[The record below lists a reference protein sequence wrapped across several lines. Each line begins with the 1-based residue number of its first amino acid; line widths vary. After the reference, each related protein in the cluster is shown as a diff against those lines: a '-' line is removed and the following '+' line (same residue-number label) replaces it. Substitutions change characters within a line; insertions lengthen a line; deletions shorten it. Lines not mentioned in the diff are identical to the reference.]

1 MAGQGKRRMS
11 IKRKKPQ
18 SNSSTMKRVS
28 IKKKAQSSSSENK
41 GLAIVLLSGGIDSC
55 VTTAIANAE
64 HTIAL
69 LHVGYS
75 QRTQSREYKSF
86 RAIANYYKVPEA
98 RIFSTK
104 IDYLSKIGGSS
115 LTDQD
120 IPVDKDSTKSQIPLS
135 YVPFRNTHLLSIA
148 VSWAE
153 IIKAEEVYIGAV
165 QQDSPDYPDCRAK
178 YYDAFNRLVKVGTR
192 PSTNIKVVTPLL
204 EMNKA
209 KIVKRGIELNAPLHL
224 TWSCYEKNDIA
235 CGRCQSCTLR
245 LKAFKDARVKDK
257 IPYI

>member
-1 MAGQGKRRMS
+1 MAKS
-11 IKRKKPQ
+11 H
-18 SNSSTMKRVS
+18 SSD
-28 IKKKAQSSSSENK
+28 NK
-41 GLAIVLLSGGIDSC
+41 GLAIVLLSGGLDSC

-86 RAIANYYKVPEA
+86 REIANYYKVPEA
-98 RIFSTK
+98 RILSTK

-115 LTDQD
+115 LTDPD
-120 IPVDKDSTKSQIPLS
+120 IPVDKESTDTQIPMS

-153 IIKAEEVYIGAV
+153 VIKAEKVYIGAV
-165 QQDSPDYPDCRAK
+165 QQDSPDYPDCRAE
-178 YYDAFNRLVKVGTR
+178 YYDAFNKLVEVGTK
-192 PSTNIKVVTPLL
+192 PSTNIKIVTPLL
-204 EMNKA
+204 NMNKSE
-209 KIVKRGIELNAPLHL
+209 IVRKGIELNAPLNL
-224 TWSCYEKNDIA
+224 TWSCYEKNDMA

-245 LKAFKDARVKDK
+245 LKAFADAGIEDK
-257 IPYI
+257 IPYA